1 VYDYSPLLLYMWHAF
16 RLEFAGLTRADRWV
30 LIVKEVRSF
39 IGGKG
44 MQRSAVARVDLG
56 IIYLP

>member
-1 VYDYSPLLLYMWHAF
+1 VYDHPPLLCMWHAF
-16 RLEFAGLTRADRWV
+16 RLELAGLTRADRWG
-30 LIVKEVRSF
+30 LIVKEIRFF
-39 IGGKG
+39 IRGKG